1 MDDHLEETIRVNT
14 AIARLADFADTY
26 PDGEQIDGD
35 MELTV
40 DDVRLVI
47 EAAKRGANVVEIT
60 GIGRTELVPDD
71 IGRSD
76 TE

>member
-1 MDDHLEETIRVNT
+1 MDDHLEETIRLNA
-14 AIARLADFADTY
+14 AIARLQDFVDSY

-47 EAAKRGANVVEIT
+47 EAAKRGADVVDVPAIT
-60 GIGRTELVPDD
+60 PTPAKHRTDEA
-71 IGRSD
+71 GG
-76 TE
+76 

>member
-1 MDDHLEETIRVNT
+1 MDDHLEDTIRLNT

-35 MELTV
+35 MDLTV

-47 EAAKRGANVVEIT
+47 EAAKRGANVVEIPEIDLT
-60 GIGRTELVPDD
+60 KPFR
-71 IGRSD
+71 D
-76 TE
+76 TPAP